1 MNNKE
6 LVTKAVTAVFV
17 QRDLSALD
25 FYFDRNYIQHNPA
38 LPNGTA
44 GLKQVIPTLPE
55 EFKYEVG
62 TVTENDDIV
71 MVHGRFSNWH
81 GKNYIAVDIFK
92 VKDGKLVE
100 HWDVLQEEIKPE
112 NTATGNAMFPIS

>member
-1 MNNKE
+1 MTNKE
-6 LVTKAVTAVFV
+6 LVTKAVTAVFG

-25 FYFDRNYIQHNPA
+25 LYFDSNYIQHNPA
-38 LPNGTA
+38 LSNGTA
-44 GLKQVIPTLPE
+44 ALKQVIPTLPE
-55 EFKYEVG
+55 DFKYEVG
-62 TVTENDDIV
+62 TVTENEDIV

-100 HWDVLQEEIKPE
+100 HWDVLQEEVMPE

>member
-1 MNNKE
+1 MTNKE
-6 LVTKAVTAVFV
+6 LVTTAVTAVFG

-25 FYFDRNYIQHNPA
+25 EYFDSNYIQHNPA

-44 GLKQVIPTLPE
+44 VLKQVIPSLPE
-55 EFKYEVG
+55 DFKYEVG

-100 HWDVLQEEIKPE
+100 HWDVLQEEVKPE

>member
-1 MNNKE
+1 MSNKE
-6 LVTKAVTAVFV
+6 LVTKAVTAVFG

-25 FYFDRNYIQHNPA
+25 LYFDSNYIQHNPA
-38 LPNGTA
+38 LPNGTS

-55 EFKYEVG
+55 DFKYEVG
-62 TVTENDDIV
+62 TVTENEDVV

-100 HWDVLQEEIKPE
+100 HWDVLQEEVKPE

>member
-1 MNNKE
+1 MTNKE
-6 LVTKAVTAVFV
+6 LVTKAVTAVFG

-25 FYFDRNYIQHNPA
+25 LYFDSNYIQHNPI
-38 LPNGTA
+38 LPNGITA
-44 GLKQVIPTLPE
+44 LKQVIPTLPE
-55 EFKYEVG
+55 DFKYEVG
-62 TVTENDDIV
+62 TVTENEDIV

-100 HWDVLQEEIKPE
+100 HWDVLQEEVKPE